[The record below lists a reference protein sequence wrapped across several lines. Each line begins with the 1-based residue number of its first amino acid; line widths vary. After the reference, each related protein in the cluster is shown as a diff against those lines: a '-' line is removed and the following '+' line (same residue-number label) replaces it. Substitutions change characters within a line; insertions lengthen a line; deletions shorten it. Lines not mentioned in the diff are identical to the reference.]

1 MGSGSRFVRARQKT
15 TTIGTTALLALGGVG
30 CGRSTTS
37 TPTASS
43 ATAIVD
49 AFTSSQAPAREP
61 PMAKENAA
69 EVTKQLGPYTV
80 ALPNIARL
88 TLYTW
93 TKPDQIEALAKDP
106 TLLTRGESPE
116 FGTSFFEQ
124 VLEQR
129 AQTKDSLAQLLRTA
143 AFAKQRYAW
152 VAPFATRI
160 GLGNESYG
168 DELIQVVLKPES
180 WFVIMK
186 MSSPELLVVDAN
198 NQPVNKAD
206 VLAHPE
212 RLAAAYFA
220 QDKPVTGYRASMA
233 GPDERIGY
241 REYVLFN
248 ESMIASYSVGTP
260 AIAAELETETRAV
273 ESLLRY
279 VKTNETHVDY
289 FNKWVVDI
297 ATTTWAS
304 PPDLQS
310 PLKTFESSLAFAD
323 YPYMPAERNLTSLV
337 ENLRKLK
344 LRDKP
349 FTHTPTIKFPAAG
362 TKTPA
367 PTPRVPKKTNGTF

>member
-1 MGSGSRFVRARQKT
+1 MGSRSRFVRARQKT
-15 TTIGTTALLALGGVG
+15 TTIGTTALLALGGIG

-49 AFTSSQAPAREP
+49 TFASSQAPVREP
-61 PMAKENAA
+61 PMPKENGA
-69 EVTKQLGPYTV
+69 EVVKEFAPYTV
-80 ALPNIARL
+80 GLPNIARL

-93 TKPDQIEALAKDP
+93 TKPDQIEALTKDP

-129 AQTKDSLAQLLRTA
+129 AKTKDPLAKLLRTA
-143 AFAKQRYAW
+143 GFAKQRYAW

-160 GLGNESYG
+160 GIGNESYG

-198 NQPVNKAD
+198 NQPVKNTDA
-206 VLAHPE
+206 LAHPE

-260 AIAAELETETRAV
+260 AIAAELETEIRAV
-273 ESLLRY
+273 ERLLRY

-289 FNKWVVDI
+289 FNKWVVDV
-297 ATTTWAS
+297 ATTRWAS
-304 PPDLQS
+304 PPDLQA

-323 YPYMPAERNLTSLV
+323 DPYLPAEQTLQALV
-337 ENLRKLK
+337 ENLHKLK

-349 FTHTPTIKFPAAG
+349 FTHTPRLTFPAGSA
-362 TKTPA
+362 KA
-367 PTPRVPKKTNGTF
+367 PNK